1 MNLLKA
7 RAGDQLKVISGNIIE
22 ILSDEIG
29 SALKEDSDNS
39 TIANSVRKRKVN
51 RYAVRM
57 TVAKLEGA
65 KKVSGREVDWMKFIL
80 YIEKARL
87 KNEN

>member
-1 MNLLKA
+1 MIYVL
-7 RAGDQLKVISGNIIE
+7 ST
-22 ILSDEIG
+22 ILSIMTDNLMSNKNNILPDEIG

-65 KKVSGREVDWMKFIL
+65 KKVSGREVKWMKFIL

-87 KNEN
+87 KNG